1 MLTNTQDNSLKN
13 KLPIA
18 NADSVTIYQYE
29 IQNTYNILPSVS
41 KQMKMWINMKVGKTM
56 QTKEKANKQ
65 REMHGLSVS
74 ILLATDSIL
83 FLKIVKLKI
92 GKLHINP

>member
-1 MLTNTQDNSLKN
+1 
-13 KLPIA
+13 
-18 NADSVTIYQYE
+18 
-29 IQNTYNILPSVS
+29 
-41 KQMKMWINMKVGKTM
+41 MKVGKTM

-74 ILLATDSIL
+74 ILLAADSIL